1 MKDKKKKMK
10 IKMEHLTKW
19 MKRQFLEK
27 HYRCM
32 KEEYVSKIV
41 YFVHKGESLKYYFL
55 ICFQI
60 IHGKLIFV
68 KKIFQNKDVEKMK

>member
-1 MKDKKKKMK
+1 MN
-10 IKMEHLTKW
+10 
-19 MKRQFLEK
+19 
-27 HYRCM
+27 
-32 KEEYVSKIV
+32 EEYVSKIV